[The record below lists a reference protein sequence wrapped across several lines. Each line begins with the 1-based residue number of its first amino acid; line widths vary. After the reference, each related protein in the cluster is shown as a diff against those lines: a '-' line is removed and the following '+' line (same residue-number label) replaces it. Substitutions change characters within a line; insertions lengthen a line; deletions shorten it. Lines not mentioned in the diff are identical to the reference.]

1 MPDSTRYRHVQT
13 YTTLWV
19 ILLATGVCAGFMISM
34 EQAAGSGEGLAGLL
48 IMAVSLGGSLLCL
61 GRLVITVHEHELRW
75 HFGYVGWPA
84 WSVPWEQVTRL
95 EPLRASFAW
104 GSGIRGP
111 AQHRQYTV
119 TMGVPALRLHL
130 RDGRTVTLGTPDP
143 ERLAGFI
150 QARLPGAR
158 R

>member
-1 MPDSTRYRHVQT
+1 MTDAHAYRHVQT

-19 ILLATGVCAGFMISM
+19 ILLATGGLGGWMISV
-34 EQAAGSGEGLAGLL
+34 EPATGSGEGLVGLL
-48 IMAVSLGGSLLCL
+48 VMAASLGGSLLCL
-61 GRLVITVHEHELRW
+61 GRLVITVHAHELRW
-75 HFGYVGWPA
+75 HFGYVGWPG
-84 WSVPWEQVTRL
+84 WSVRWEEITRL

-111 AQHRQYTV
+111 ARHRHYTV
-119 TMGVPALRLHL
+119 TMAGPALRVHL
-130 RDGRTVTLGTPDP
+130 RDGRTVTLGTPEP

-150 QARLPGAR
+150 RARLPEER